1 MLPVSG
7 LFSGEPL
14 HYKTAFCHYR
24 KWYKAG
30 ARWGCWIRQLSN
42 NRSKIDLSGGDFDG
56 SHTTPLEEANRWS
69 TWGRKKRKTANDLYL
84 TDRQGLPLAMWARG
98 RKPQRPV
105 RYRSA
110 RQRGL
115 YHHGGC
121 GGFRVRFRGVPGG
134 MCRKGRC
141 AKHTL

>member
-42 NRSKIDLSGGDFDG
+42 NRSKIEVFFIPPYSPELNPQEYVDQDLKTNIIGKKRTINKDRLRENISGFM
-56 SHTTPLEEANRWS
+56 NK
-69 TWGRKKRKTANDLYL
+69 RKK
-84 TDRQGLPLAMWARG
+84 DR
-98 RKPQRPV
+98 PQV
-105 RYRSA
+105 KKYF
-110 RQRGL
+110 
-115 YHHGGC
+115 HH
-121 GGFRVRFRGVPGG
+121 RH
-134 MCRKGRC
+134 
-141 AKHTL
+141 AQYAA